1 MGKTNHV
8 TTRWMGKMAFEST
21 NPSGNNL
28 RIDAGEEDGGEG
40 SGYRPKALML
50 SSMAGCTGLDV
61 ASLMKKMKLDV
72 DDFTIEIVAE
82 LSDEHPQIYEKVT
95 MEYHF
100 HGSNLNE
107 KKLQKA
113 IDLSF
118 DKYCG
123 VSEMFKKFADVQI
136 ASFFHHTS

>member
-1 MGKTNHV
+1 MGKTNHI
-8 TTRWMGKMAFEST
+8 TTKWMGNMAFESS
-21 NPSGNNL
+21 NPSGYIV
-28 RIDAGEEDGGEG
+28 RIDTNEEGGGEN
-40 SGYRPKALML
+40 SGYRPKTLML
-50 SSMAGCTGLDV
+50 SSMAGCTGLDI

-72 DDFTIEIVAE
+72 DDFTIEIVGE
-82 LSDEHPQIYEKVT
+82 LTEEHPQIYEKVT

-100 HGSNLNE
+100 YGDNLNE

-123 VSEMFKKFADVQI
+123 VSEMFKRFADVKT

>member
-1 MGKTNHV
+1 
-8 TTRWMGKMAFEST
+8 MGKMAFEST
-21 NPSGNNL
+21 NPSGKIL
-28 RIDAGEEDGGEG
+28 RIDAGEEDGGES

-61 ASLMKKMKLDV
+61 ASLIKKMKLDV
-72 DDFTIEIVAE
+72 DDFTIDIVAE
-82 LSDEHPQIYEKVT
+82 LSDEHPQTYEKVI

-100 HGSNLNE
+100 YGNNLNE

-118 DKYCG
+118 EKYCG
-123 VSEMFKKFADVQI
+123 VSEMFKKFAEVKT

>member
-1 MGKTNHV
+1 MGN
-8 TTRWMGKMAFEST
+8 MAFEST
-21 NPSGNNL
+21 NPSGHIV
-28 RIDAGEEDGGEG
+28 RIDTAEDGGGEN

-82 LSDEHPQIYEKVT
+82 LSDAHPQTYEKVT

-100 HGSNLNE
+100 YGDNLNE

-118 DKYCG
+118 EKYCG
-123 VSEMFKKFADVQI
+123 VSEMFKKFADIKIV
-136 ASFFHHTS
+136 SFFHHTP

>member
-1 MGKTNHV
+1 
-8 TTRWMGKMAFEST
+8 MGKMAFEST
-21 NPSGNNL
+21 NPSGKIL
-28 RIDAGEEDGGEG
+28 RIDAGEEDGGES

-50 SSMAGCTGLDV
+50 SSLAGCTGLDV

-72 DDFTIEIVAE
+72 DDFTIDIVAE
-82 LSDEHPQIYEKVT
+82 ISDEHPQTYEKVI

-100 HGSNLNE
+100 YGNNLNE

-118 DKYCG
+118 EKYCG
-123 VSEMFKKFADVQI
+123 VSEMFKKFADVKI
-136 ASFFHHTS
+136 ASFFHHTP

>member
-8 TTRWMGKMAFEST
+8 TTKWMGKMAFEST
-21 NPSGNNL
+21 NPSGRTV
-28 RIDAGEEDGGEG
+28 RIDTAEDDGGEN

-72 DDFTIEIVAE
+72 DDFTIEVVGE
-82 LSDEHPQIYEKVT
+82 LSDAHPQTYEKVT

-100 HGSNLNE
+100 YGDNLNE

-118 DKYCG
+118 EKYCG
-123 VSEMFKKFADVQI
+123 VSEMFKKFADVKI

>member
-1 MGKTNHV
+1 
-8 TTRWMGKMAFEST
+8 MGKMAFEST
-21 NPSGNNL
+21 NPSGKIL
-28 RIDAGEEDGGEG
+28 RIDAGEEDGGES

-50 SSMAGCTGLDV
+50 SSLAGCTGLDV

-72 DDFTIEIVAE
+72 DDFTIDIVAE
-82 LSDEHPQIYEKVT
+82 LSDEHPQTYEKVI

-100 HGSNLNE
+100 YGNNLNE

-118 DKYCG
+118 EKYCG
-123 VSEMFKKFADVQI
+123 VSEMFKKFADVKI
-136 ASFFHHTS
+136 ASIFHHTA

>member
-1 MGKTNHV
+1 
-8 TTRWMGKMAFEST
+8 MGKMAFEST
-21 NPSGNNL
+21 NPSGKIL
-28 RIDAGEEDGGEG
+28 RIDAGEEDGGES

-50 SSMAGCTGLDV
+50 SSLAGCTGLDV

-72 DDFTIEIVAE
+72 DDFTIDIVAE
-82 LSDEHPQIYEKVT
+82 LSDEHPQTYEKVI

-100 HGSNLNE
+100 YGNNLNE

-118 DKYCG
+118 EKYCG
-123 VSEMFKKFADVQI
+123 VSEMFKKFADVKT
-136 ASFFHHTS
+136 ASIFHHTA

>member
-1 MGKTNHV
+1 
-8 TTRWMGKMAFEST
+8 MGKMAFEST
-21 NPSGNNL
+21 NPSGKIL
-28 RIDAGEEDGGEG
+28 RIDAGEEDGGES

-50 SSMAGCTGLDV
+50 SSLAGCTGLDV

-72 DDFTIEIVAE
+72 DDFTIDIVAE
-82 LSDEHPQIYEKVT
+82 ISEEHPQTYEKVI

-100 HGSNLNE
+100 YGNNLNE

-118 DKYCG
+118 EKYCG
-123 VSEMFKKFADVQI
+123 VSEMFKKFADVKI